1 MRARVAAAADFEPE
15 NTMKIP
21 FPRGWAR
28 AGSGLVMLAS
38 LMFAGGAVY
47 AGDVAPGLETESCL
61 RCHEDAVFESPAHP
75 DTQCAECHTNITPEH
90 RDALPAEHKMEADAI
105 CAQCHGMA
113 AKQLPKSVHTDHTC
127 KKCHGPAHKV
137 ETAATEDSRISP
149 VGQIKTCGKCHDQE
163 IGSFEHSVHGKGL
176 LKSGL
181 TDASPSCSDCHG
193 AHNIA
198 AHADDKAKTGHIKSP
213 ETCGACHRSVLREWE
228 TSKHGALWKDGK
240 EGPVC
245 VDCHV
250 DEHDVKDPTSAEMRE
265 HIPTDCGG
273 CHEEGLET
281 FRDSFHGKATALGWS
296 SVAMCSDCH
305 TPHHNLSASDPG
317 SSIHPDNLK
326 ATCGS
331 CHPKEVETAGFMTF
345 DPHVN
350 PHDEATLPQLRFI
363 YYFMTGLLL
372 GVFAFFGIHLLLWLQ
387 RGIVGKMR
395 GEFQAGHAGNGPY
408 VRRFSRPQIWLH
420 VSIVVSFLMLA
431 VSGLPLKF
439 ATASWADTMIRYL
452 GGAHAAGIIH
462 RIAAIITFGYFAVH
476 LLMLLHAWFIKGER
490 GFLWGWRSMVPQ
502 LKDLQDFV
510 ANMKYFLYLGPRP
523 KFDRF
528 TYWEKFDYLAVFWG
542 VAMIGVSGL
551 MLWYPEFFAK
561 VLPGWALNAA
571 YIIHSDEA
579 LLATGFIFLFHF
591 FHTHLRPEA
600 FPMDPVIF
608 TGSMPLERFKEERP
622 LEYER
627 MVAAGTLEKHL
638 VPAPEQ
644 SNLTA
649 AYVFG
654 TIAVVIGLACAAGIF
669 IALWGLFFG

>member
-1 MRARVAAAADFEPE
+1 MI
-15 NTMKIP
+15 TMKSL
-21 FPRGWAR
+21 RAHGWAPLGAGLFVFAFLFVGAGIAR
-28 AGSGLVMLAS
+28 AG
-38 LMFAGGAVY
+38 
-47 AGDVAPGLETESCL
+47 DVGPGLDNASCL
-61 RCHEDAVFESPAHP
+61 ACHKDATFESPAHP
-75 DTQCAECHTNITPEH
+75 DTQCAECHTNITAEH
-90 RDALPAEHKMEADAI
+90 KDALPAEQKLEADAI
-105 CAQCHGMA
+105 CGACHGMA
-113 AKQLPKSVHTDHTC
+113 SKQLGKSVHADHTC

-137 ETAATEDSRISP
+137 DKASDPDARLSAL
-149 VGQIKTCGKCHDQE
+149 GQLKTCGKCHDE
-163 IGSFEHSVHGKGL
+163 VMAGFEHSVHGKGL
-176 LKSGL
+176 IKSGL
-181 TDASPSCSDCHG
+181 TEAAPSCSDCHG
-193 AHNIA
+193 AHNIGM
-198 AHADDKAKTGHIKSP
+198 HADDKAKTGHLKSP
-213 ETCGACHRSVLREWE
+213 ETCGACHQSVLKDWE
-228 TSKHGALWKDGK
+228 ASSHGLLWKEGK
-240 EGPVC
+240 DGPVC
-245 VDCHV
+245 VDCHL
-250 DEHDVKDPTSAEMRE
+250 DEHDVKDPTTAEMRE
-265 HIPTDCGG
+265 HIPADCGS

-305 TPHHNLSASDPG
+305 TPHQNLPASNPA

-331 CHPKEVETAGFMTF
+331 CHPKEVEAAGFMTF

-363 YYFMTGLLL
+363 YFFMTGLLL

-387 RGIVGKMR
+387 RGLVGKLR
-395 GEFQAGHAGNGPY
+395 GEFKSGHGGQGPY
-408 VRRFSRPQIWLH
+408 VRRFTRGQIWIH

-439 ATASWADTMIRYL
+439 ATAPWADTMIKYL

-476 LLMLLHAWFIKGER
+476 LGMLAYGWFVKKER
-490 GFLWGWRSMVPQ
+490 GFFWGWRSMVPQ
-502 LKDLQDFV
+502 PKDVQDFI

-551 MLWYPEFFAK
+551 MLWFPDFFSK
-561 VLPGWALNAA
+561 FLPGWALNAA

-608 TGSMPLERFKEERP
+608 TGEMPLERFKEERP

-627 MVAAGTLEKHL
+627 MVAEGTLEKHL

-644 SNLTA
+644 SNMTA
-649 AYVFG
+649 GYVFG
-654 TIAVVIGLACAAGIF
+654 TVAVVVGLLCAAGIF